1 MSPEP
6 FVSAETAAQFLS
18 ITRRHLLALARRG
31 MAGSYPLGSG
41 TQRRVWVFRLSE
53 LAAAVANQQ
62 RNDPQ
67 NLATMRSSRTGNLH
81 AGKRTA

>member
-31 MAGSYPLGSG
+31 LAGAYTLGTG
-41 TQRRVWVFRLSE
+41 TQRRIWVFRLSE
-53 LAAAVANQQ
+53 LAAAVANQH
-62 RNDPQ
+62 RPDPQ
-67 NLATMRSSRTGNLH
+67 NVTTMRSSRTGNLH
-81 AGKRTA
+81 AGRKT